1 MDVTSELIRRVAQL
15 EKWRE
20 RQETLEGRRTWLFSQ
35 TANVTVANTT
45 TETTLVGSG
54 VGSLS
59 LPANFFTVGRTIR
72 IRAMGSFGYTATP
85 TVLLRVYAGATNIGG
100 TGAMTLTG
108 AAALNV
114 WKFDAIYTLI
124 ALSVANNMY
133 GMVNAEW
140 WLASSG
146 ANQISGGTAVATT
159 FDQTLAAT
167 LDFKVV
173 WGTANVLNTITCNS
187 LVVEVLN

>member
-1 MDVTSELIRRVAQL
+1 
-15 EKWRE
+15 
-20 RQETLEGRRTWLFSQ
+20 
-35 TANVTVANTT
+35 
-45 TETTLVGSG
+45 
-54 VGSLS
+54 
-59 LPANFFTVGRTIR
+59 
-72 IRAMGSFGYTATP
+72 
-85 TVLLRVYAGATNIGG
+85 
-100 TGAMTLTG
+100 MTLTG